1 MGSDGHRSSELTDE
15 VGAVKPYY
23 SDSNVTIYHGDCRD
37 IMPLIKEVN
46 LLITDPPYGI
56 DYSDHVPNWRHRK
69 IIGDKELPI
78 DLIKMAMAKATHAS
92 YVFCRWDTLHEMPRP
107 KSVIAWI
114 KNNWSKGDLKHSHG
128 RKWEACCFYPH
139 SEHQFLKR
147 IPDVITAKR
156 TGNNL
161 HPTEKPID
169 AIQPIIESNV
179 GEIIFD
185 PFMGSGTT
193 LVAAR
198 NLGRTA
204 IGVELAERYCE
215 VAAERCRQGILEL

>member
-1 MGSDGHRSSELTDE
+1 M
-15 VGAVKPYY
+15 KPYY
-23 SDSNVTIYHGDCRD
+23 SDSNVTIHHGDCRD
-37 IMPLIKEVN
+37 VMPLIKEVN

-56 DYSDHVPNWRHRK
+56 DYAAHVPNWRHRK

-92 YVFCRWDTLHEMPRP
+92 YVFCRWDTLHKMPVP
-107 KSVIAWI
+107 TSLIAWV
-114 KNNWSKGDLKHSHG
+114 KNHFTAGDLKHSHG

-147 IPDVITAKR
+147 IPDVIMAKR

-169 AIQPIIESNV
+169 AIQPIIEANV

-198 NLGRTA
+198 NLDRTA
-204 IGVELAERYCE
+204 IGVELDERYCE